1 MPVNLYQDFQRQ
13 INQYLNYNHNIN
25 FIILM
30 GNSFNYFLIK
40 LLVNF
45 TNRLFVINYSFGKNH

>member
-13 INQYLNYNHNIN
+13 INQYFNYNHNIN